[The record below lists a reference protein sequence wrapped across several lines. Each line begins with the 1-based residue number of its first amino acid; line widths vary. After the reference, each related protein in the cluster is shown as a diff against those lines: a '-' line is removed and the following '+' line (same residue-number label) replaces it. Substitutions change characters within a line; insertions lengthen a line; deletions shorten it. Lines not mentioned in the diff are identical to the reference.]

1 MQETSTCQMQ
11 RNHMKGISSGSVC
24 YEPWKFPTPIP
35 FRRLSIDAPVTR
47 FPSGLL
53 SLPARHRQH
62 RLYTA
67 LVFITDWKFTLDGR
81 KPVHTFSE
89 GTLAYHLRVLV
100 VVWDSIAA
108 GYEMDAARMA
118 FLEARPCTRMNSG
131 VLRRKKSAITA
142 RFASKANG
150 FAVKSIPERFASKR
164 IWKPAPTHP
173 ESGYFDRPQLRRNHH
188 PACVPYLRATKAF
201 NGNVVASPKEAETNG
216 ARQAMPS
223 HGKPSVEPKM
233 AISTTSPSRL
243 PINNS
248 LGSVMGDGYERQSP
262 PVEKDT
268 VDDKVVQGLTNL
280 KLGAK
285 TPSLVV
291 NGSGST
297 STEQSSAVGNSQTP
311 SDVVSQK
318 ADSNSEF
325 GTKPPSL
332 DGKSITSGTT
342 FNVLDEKESLRPD
355 DSASVKAAADE
366 DDAFSIRGSQI
377 ANSRMGSDVAG
388 RLRTIQIGD
397 MPPRAIAP
405 HSVSVPQPRGAAIT
419 PDGVACEQPSAAS
432 GGNPLATTQANQESF
447 NGFYSQNP
455 DEKLLEAMKS
465 SKDRIFLLRLEKEVI
480 EFVQDSKEPFMDLP
494 PCNSFCRLLT
504 HKLADYYHMTHSFEA
519 VAGAVRIYRTPFCR
533 VPPSLQSIAAA
544 NESASSTP
552 PPAML
557 PRKIMRRGEEGDSA
571 PASAGPSKPT
581 SEDGS
586 DSKDKNANTNQKLT
600 REEREEAYNKARL
613 RIFGTTAETETSSPD
628 NEDSTGVSRASSVSA
643 RDKSALGKRGKTAK
657 QRRDDSESFDSRS
670 LYTPYYT
677 HPHQPHMWAPVHV
690 PVGGNGA
697 PYTPQQQPPQPSY
710 APMYVSSGQP
720 YTTPMTQSGY
730 GPPYA
735 HPPANSSAQL
745 NAGRYPAQA
754 QAQPGNSYSNL
765 AQGMSPQPWPHQQ
778 FNGQQPQAP
787 YLGRPLPSGPTSM
800 PASVPTSAPV
810 PGPAPNPSIPYPY
823 GQLPCHTNPHDPKS
837 QHPIPGSYN
846 RHGFNPKTQS
856 FIPGTGP
863 APMSMPHGPV
873 VPSASGP
880 FAGPNTAPQAGSPMM
895 SAPPP
900 MHYSQQSTG
909 AHPTQYVGIANG
921 FTMMRQ
927 GSNNSLSQHYPVMPQ
942 IQQPTMTQQ
951 LPQQPIYPV
960 QHQPPG
966 LHLPHPPQQQVHN
979 PPQRMPN
986 KPPMGQGH
994 SVGPTTFSHLPTYGN
1009 PSTLP
1014 QKPST

>member
-1 MQETSTCQMQ
+1 MTSIPVLQTMS
-11 RNHMKGISSGSVC
+11 GI
-24 YEPWKFPTPIP
+24 KK
-35 FRRLSIDAPVTR
+35 LS
-47 FPSGLL
+47 
-53 SLPARHRQH
+53 
-62 RLYTA
+62 
-67 LVFITDWKFTLDGR
+67 
-81 KPVHTFSE
+81 
-89 GTLAYHLRVLV
+89 
-100 VVWDSIAA
+100 
-108 GYEMDAARMA
+108 
-118 FLEARPCTRMNSG
+118 
-131 VLRRKKSAITA
+131 
-142 RFASKANG
+142 FAS
-150 FAVKSIPERFASKR
+150 
-164 IWKPAPTHP
+164 
-173 ESGYFDRPQLRRNHH
+173 
-188 PACVPYLRATKAF
+188 
-201 NGNVVASPKEAETNG
+201 VVSSPKEGEMNG
-216 ARQAMPS
+216 ARQVMPS
-223 HGKPSVEPKM
+223 HGKSPVEPKM
-233 AISTTSPSRL
+233 AVSTTSPSRQSTS
-243 PINNS
+243 NS

-262 PVEKDT
+262 PVEKDA
-268 VDDKVVQGLTNL
+268 VDDKVVQGLKNL

-285 TPSLVV
+285 PPSLVV
-291 NGSGST
+291 NGSCST

-355 DSASVKAAADE
+355 DSASVKAATDE

-405 HSVSVPQPRGAAIT
+405 HSVSVAQPRGAAIT
-419 PDGVACEQPSAAS
+419 PDGGACEQPSAAS

-586 DSKDKNANTNQKLT
+586 DAKDKNANANQKLT

-613 RIFGTTAETETSSPD
+613 RIFGSSAETETSSPD

-710 APMYVSSGQP
+710 APMYASSGQP
-720 YTTPMTQSGY
+720 YTTSMTPSSY

-745 NAGRYPAQA
+745 NAGRYPAQTP
-754 QAQPGNSYSNL
+754 AQPGNSYSNL

-863 APMSMPHGPV
+863 TPMSMPHGPV
-873 VPSASGP
+873 VPAPSGP

-900 MHYSQQSTG
+900 MHYGQQSTG
-909 AHPTQYVGIANG
+909 AHPTQYVGMTNG

-927 GSNNSLSQHYPVMPQ
+927 GSNNSISQHYPLMAQ
-942 IQQPTMTQQ
+942 MQQPTMTQQ
-951 LPQQPIYPV
+951 LPQQPIYPI

-966 LHLPHPPQQQVHN
+966 LHLTHPPQQVHN

-994 SVGPTTFSHLPTYGN
+994 SVGPTTTFTHLPTYGN